1 MRRALMTAYYEYR
14 AWRAACAAA
23 GLKLKVDADVAFV
36 TILAFKGPVLCGVWS
51 PAGENGGWVNI

>member
-1 MRRALMTAYYEYR
+1 MTAYYEYR